1 MAIKIDIIPKYKDIL
16 KGFTENDNIIKNYYL
31 KDNYGFALLC
41 FALLNKFTVL
51 LFIVIF
57 ISNFPHRFLGKYFYN

>member
-41 FALLNKFTVL
+41 FALLCLTKL
-51 LFIVIF
+51 Q
-57 ISNFPHRFLGKYFYN
+57 YFYSFFYNPIIYLTINITKI

>member
-31 KDNYGFALLC
+31 KDNYGFALL
-41 FALLNKFTVL
+41 NKFTVL

-57 ISNFPHRFLGKYFYN
+57 ISNFPHQFLGKYFYN

>member
-41 FALLNKFTVL
+41 FALLNKITVL

-57 ISNFPHRFLGKYFYN
+57 ILNFPYRFLGKYFYN

>member
-41 FALLNKFTVL
+41 FALLCFALLCFALLNKITVF
-51 LFIVIF
+51 LFI
-57 ISNFPHRFLGKYFYN
+57 FL

>member
-41 FALLNKFTVL
+41 LTNLQYCYL
-51 LFIVIF
+51 
-57 ISNFPHRFLGKYFYN
+57 S

>member
-41 FALLNKFTVL
+41 FALLCFALLNKITVF
-51 LFIVIF
+51 LFI
-57 ISNFPHRFLGKYFYN
+57 FL

>member
-31 KDNYGFALLC
+31 KDNYGFALL
-41 FALLNKFTVL
+41 NKITVF
-51 LFIVIF
+51 LFI
-57 ISNFPHRFLGKYFYN
+57 FL

>member
-41 FALLNKFTVL
+41 LTKLQ
-51 LFIVIF
+51 
-57 ISNFPHRFLGKYFYN
+57 YFYSFFYNPIIYLTINITKI

>member
-41 FALLNKFTVL
+41 FALLNKFTVF
-51 LFIVIF
+51 LFIF
-57 ISNFPHRFLGKYFYN
+57 SRFMPISLCIYLSY